1 MSVSSGFSG
10 ISGSSGMHSIS
21 PAAPATGLYLEQA
34 NFEALAQAV
43 LQPDAAIERSSLYL
57 KSEVSD
63 FLRFNEAKLRQATAV
78 QQAYVTFAVER
89 GLRRAESTLTLAGDP
104 ALDAQRL
111 LAERRLLAEQL
122 ALIPDDPWLRRPSA
136 PTHSQRDARGERPD
150 AGALIQQVHALAGQQ
165 LKQDLVGFYAG
176 GPVVHAFADSLGSRH
191 WHRVDSF
198 NFTWCHYLQA
208 DQAVKTGYA
217 GTHWQAAAFE
227 AKVHEAAARVP
238 LLARPIRTLQPGAYR
253 TAFAPAAMVDLVGI
267 LGWSGFSL
275 RARRHGVS
283 ALMRLVRGDA
293 QMAEQVHLSDDLAQ
307 GTAPAFSAEGFA
319 RPPRV
324 ALVDAGRLPAD
335 GGSLNS
341 SRAAAEFGAQANG
354 ADASES
360 PAALHLA
367 AGTLAQGE
375 LLRTL
380 DTGLY
385 VSNLHYLNYSDRQAG
400 RITGMTRYACFW
412 VEGGALVAPVK
423 VMRFDDDALRLLGSG
438 LVALTDAPEFTP
450 ESDTYGGRQLGS
462 VTAPAG
468 IVEGFR
474 LTL

>member
-1 MSVSSGFSG
+1 MSG
-10 ISGSSGMHSIS
+10 IEGGND
-21 PAAPATGLYLEQA
+21 LYAEQA
-34 NFEALAQAV
+34 QFEALAQAV
-43 LQPDAAIERSSLYL
+43 LQPDVAIERSSLYL
-57 KSEVSD
+57 KAEASD

-78 QQAYVTFAVER
+78 QQAYATLAVER
-89 GLRRAESTLTLAGDP
+89 GQRRAESTLTLCGEM

-111 LAERRLLAEQL
+111 LAERRLLADQL
-122 ALIPDDPWLRRPSA
+122 GLIPDDPWLRRPDA
-136 PTHSQRDARGERPD
+136 PTHSQRDERGVLPD
-150 AGALIQQVHALAGQQ
+150 VGALIRQVHGLAGEQ

-198 NFTWCHYLQA
+198 QFEWCHYLQA
-208 DQAVKTGYA
+208 DKAVKTGYA
-217 GTHWQAAAFE
+217 GIHWQEEAFA
-227 AKVHEAAARVP
+227 AKVHAAAARVP
-238 LLARPIRTLQPGAYR
+238 MLARPARTLQPGAYR
-253 TAFAPAAMVDLVGI
+253 TAFSPSAMGDLVGI

-283 ALMRLVRGDA
+283 ALMRLVRGEA
-293 QMAEQVHLSDDLAQ
+293 QMAEQVHLGDDLAQ

-319 RPPRV
+319 RPGRV
-324 ALVDAGRLPAD
+324 ALVEAGRLPAE

-341 SRAAAEFGAQANG
+341 SRAAAEFGVVANG

-360 PAALHLA
+360 PSALHLA
-367 AGTLAQGE
+367 AGTLPQTE
-375 LLRTL
+375 LLRAL

-412 VEGGALVAPVK
+412 VEHGELVAPVN
-423 VMRFDDDALRLLGSG
+423 VMRFDDDALRMLGSG
-438 LVALTDAPEFTP
+438 LEALTDAAELIPD
-450 ESDTYGGRQLGS
+450 SGTYGGRQLGS
-462 VTAPAG
+462 VTAPAAV
-468 IVEGFR
+468 VEGFR

>member
-1 MSVSSGFSG
+1 M
-10 ISGSSGMHSIS
+10 SGS
-21 PAAPATGLYLEQA
+21 TGLYAEEGP
-34 NFEALAQAV
+34 FEALAHAV

-57 KSEVSD
+57 RAEASD
-63 FLRFNEAKLRQATAV
+63 FLRFNEARLRQATAV
-78 QQAYVTFAVER
+78 QQAYVTLAVER
-89 GLRRAESTLTLAGDP
+89 GQRRAESTLTLCGEQ
-104 ALDAQRL
+104 ALDVPRL
-111 LAERRLLAEQL
+111 LAERRLLADQL
-122 ALIPDDPWLRRPSA
+122 GLIPDDPWLRRPDA
-136 PTHSQRDARGERPD
+136 PTHSRRDERGVLPEP
-150 AGALIQQVHALAGQQ
+150 GALIRQVHRMAGEQ

-198 NFTWCHYLQA
+198 QFNWCHYLKA
-208 DQAVKTGYA
+208 DKAVKTGYA
-217 GTHWQAAAFE
+217 GSHWQDDAFA
-227 AKVHEAAARVP
+227 AKVQAASARVQM
-238 LLARPIRTLQPGAYR
+238 LARPAHTLRPGAYR
-253 TAFAPAAMVDLVGI
+253 TAFSPAAMVDLVGI

-293 QMAEQVHLSDDLAQ
+293 QMAEQVHIGEDLAQ

-319 RPPRV
+319 RPGRV
-324 ALVDAGRLPAD
+324 ALVEAGRLPAE

-341 SRAAAEFGAQANG
+341 SRAAAEFGVAGNG
-354 ADASES
+354 ADASETPS
-360 PAALHLA
+360 ALHLA
-367 AGTLAQGE
+367 AGRLPQAE
-375 LLRTL
+375 LLRAL

-412 VEGGALVAPVK
+412 VAHGELVAPVN

-438 LVALTDAPEFTP
+438 LEALTDGPEFTP

-462 VTAPAG
+462 VTAPAAV
-468 IVEGFR
+468 VEGFR

>member
-1 MSVSSGFSG
+1 MESVND
-10 ISGSSGMHSIS
+10 
-21 PAAPATGLYLEQA
+21 LYAEQGP
-34 NFEALAQAV
+34 FEALAQAV

-57 KSEVSD
+57 KAEVSD
-63 FLRFNEAKLRQATAV
+63 FLRFNEARLRQATSV
-78 QQAYVTFAVER
+78 KQAYATLAVER
-89 GLRRAESTLTLAGDP
+89 GQRRAESTLTLCGEL

-111 LAERRLLAEQL
+111 LAERRLLADQL
-122 ALIPDDPWLRRPSA
+122 GLIPDDPWLRRPDA
-136 PTHSQRDARGERPD
+136 PTHSQRDERGVLPD
-150 AGALIQQVHALAGQQ
+150 VGELIRQVHELAGDQ

-198 NFTWCHYLQA
+198 QFEWCHYLQA
-208 DQAVKTGYA
+208 DKAVKTGYA
-217 GTHWQAAAFE
+217 GTHWKDEAFA
-227 AKVHEAAARVP
+227 AKVHAAAARVP
-238 LLARPIRTLQPGAYR
+238 MLARPARTLQPGAYR
-253 TAFAPAAMVDLVGI
+253 TAFSPSAVGDLVGI

-283 ALMRLVRGDA
+283 ALMRLVQGEV
-293 QMAEQVHLSDDLAQ
+293 QMAEQVHLGDDLAQ

-319 RPPRV
+319 RPARV
-324 ALVDAGRLPAD
+324 ALVEAGRLPAE

-341 SRAAAEFGAQANG
+341 SRAAAEFGVAANG

-360 PAALHLA
+360 PSALHLA
-367 AGTLAQGE
+367 AGTLPQTE
-375 LLRTL
+375 LLRAL

-412 VEGGALVAPVK
+412 VEHGEPVAPVN
-423 VMRFDDDALRLLGSG
+423 VMRFDDDALRMLGSG
-438 LVALTDAPEFTP
+438 LEALADATELIPD
-450 ESDTYGGRQLGS
+450 SGTYGGRQLGS
-462 VTAPAG
+462 VTAPAAV
-468 IVEGFR
+468 VEGFR